1 MAEVKKAEKPIE
13 QWNIYQKLWGVAS
26 EVGKVK
32 QSLNVAT
39 KVDSKTGKVINSYK
53 AVSINDVVD
62 SLIPALEKY
71 RIALIPTTQEI
82 IKDEQLVTTTQY
94 GERTQ
99 FWIRMRCEFE
109 AVNIDNP
116 EERISAEGYG
126 DGFDSGDK
134 SFGKA
139 MTYARKTALIN
150 LFNLSRGDDP
160 DEEASKEYVPKKPT
174 QTAKKETPQKAQKYP
189 KEADALPTE
198 MIIQLQDE
206 RRKIEGYGV
215 NTHDPKF
222 VGFMKESFGIGELD
236 PAKMTVPDGVK
247 ALNALKKFAEKIAE
261 KRAKDEEQP
270 F

>member
-1 MAEVKKAEKPIE
+1 MAETKKVERTIE
-13 QWNIYQKLWGVAS
+13 QWNIFQKVWGVAS

-39 KVDSKTGKVINSYK
+39 KVDKNGRVVSSYK

-71 RIALIPTTQEI
+71 RIAIIPKTQEI
-82 IKDEQLVTTTQY
+82 IRDEELTTTTQY
-94 GERTQ
+94 GERKQ

-116 EERISAEGYG
+116 EERIIAEGYG

-139 MTYARKTALIN
+139 MTYARKVALIN
-150 LFNLSRGDDP
+150 LFNLSRGEDP
-160 DEEASKEYVPKKPT
+160 DVEASKEYKPKKTEQKELT
-174 QTAKKETPQKAQKYP
+174 QAKPKYP
-189 KEADALPTE
+189 SESEALPTE
-198 MIIQLQDE
+198 LIMQIQE
-206 RRKIEGYGV
+206 VRRQIEGYGV
-215 NTHDPKF
+215 DTRDPKF
-222 VGFMKESFGIGELD
+222 AEFMSGTMGVEVLD
-236 PAKMTVPDGVK
+236 PAMMTMAQGVK
-247 ALNALKKFAEKIAE
+247 ALNALRSFSKKIAE